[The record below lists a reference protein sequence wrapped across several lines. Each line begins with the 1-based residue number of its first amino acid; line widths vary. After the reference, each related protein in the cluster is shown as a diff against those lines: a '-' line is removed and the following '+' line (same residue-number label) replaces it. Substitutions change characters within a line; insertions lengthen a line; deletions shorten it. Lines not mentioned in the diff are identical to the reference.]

1 VAETLHLIPE
11 KEMLAIDEKSFPGYA
26 YCAIADSR
34 KHGKDARIQFV
45 ALITSKPAT
54 GPDGRL
60 HWTVTDRTGT
70 VSSRANSSSWAN

>member
-1 VAETLHLIPE
+1 
-11 KEMLAIDEKSFPGYA
+11 MLAIDEKSFPGYA
-26 YCAIADSR
+26 YCAITDSR

-70 VSSRANSSSWAN
+70 VSSKANSSSCTN